1 MSFAPMKA
9 ICTLVMAVCLMNAW
23 PSSASADV
31 VERVVGVVNDEAL
44 FLSELRRRSIP
55 FLDRLA
61 AAPTDAERTA
71 GLLQLYTELLDRMV
85 DEVLIEQAAGR
96 MQVRVTSADV
106 DRAIQ
111 NVARENNLT
120 EEQFWQAVQGQ
131 GFTESQYRADVRR
144 QILRLKVINQR
155 VRGRVNV
162 TEAEVRALYDQRF
175 RQANRQVRLRAS
187 HVFLALPPEPSA
199 ADIAAARAEATQVRE
214 GLSDANFLA
223 ATQQYGGGELG
234 WLSEGELPAD
244 LEEALLGLSPGEFST
259 PVRGVTGFHIF
270 YLHERERGGADLP
283 AFTEVREQL
292 QRQMMERQMV
302 RQEQEFLR
310 ELRRDAIIDKRL

>member
-1 MSFAPMKA
+1 MKNA
-9 ICTLVMAVCLMNAW
+9 LCTLVVGVFLATALPKA
-23 PSSASADV
+23 AEADV
-31 VERVVGVVNDEAL
+31 IERVVGVVNDEAL
-44 FLSELRRRSIP
+44 FLSELRRRSLP
-55 FLDRLA
+55 FLDRLMS
-61 AAPTDAERTA
+61 APSEAERTA
-71 GLLQLYTELLDRMV
+71 GLLQLYGELLDRMV
-85 DEVLIEQAAGR
+85 DEILIEQAAGR

-175 RQANRQVRLRAS
+175 RQANRQLRLQAS
-187 HVFLALPPEPSA
+187 HIHLALPPDPSA
-199 ADIAAARAEATQVRE
+199 ADIAAARSEAARIRASLTAE
-214 GLSDANFLA
+214 NFMA
-223 ATQQYGGGELG
+223 AAQEYGGGELG
-234 WLSEGELPAD
+234 WLNEGDLPSN
-244 LEEALLGLSPGEFST
+244 LEEPLLGLSEQEISA
-259 PVRGVTGFHIF
+259 PVRGATGFHIF
-270 YLHERERGGADLP
+270 FLHQRERGGSNLP
-283 AFTEVREQL
+283 AFEEVREQL